1 MADLGPVAG
10 VDLGVGSKV
19 YLVVVT
25 LNVAS
30 PAWLRIG
37 ELAKTVGVEP
47 DTIRFYERER
57 LLPEPGRTAS
67 GYRVYDESAV
77 DRMRFIQG
85 AQRLGLRLADIRDL
99 LTVRDT
105 GVCPCEPATDL
116 LARRLTEV
124 DAEIRRLNDLRE
136 QMMVMLA
143 ALPQSECPPP
153 LPGAWCQPAKGGD
166 SDAR

>member
-1 MADLGPVAG
+1 M
-10 VDLGVGSKV
+10 
-19 YLVVVT
+19 T

-30 PAWLRIG
+30 SARLRIG

-47 DTIRFYERER
+47 DTIRFYEREG
-57 LLPEPGRTAS
+57 LLSEPNRTAS

-105 GVCPCEPATDL
+105 GVSRANPRQTF
-116 LARRLTEV
+116 
-124 DAEIRRLNDLRE
+124 
-136 QMMVMLA
+136 
-143 ALPQSECPPP
+143 
-153 LPGAWCQPAKGGD
+153 
-166 SDAR
+166 

>member
-1 MADLGPVAG
+1 VSL
-10 VDLGVGSKV
+10 
-19 YLVVVT
+19 T
-25 LNVAS
+25 LNMTS
-30 PAWLRIG
+30 PARLRIG
-37 ELAKTVGVEP
+37 ELAKTAGVEP
-47 DTIRFYERER
+47 DTIRFYERKE

-77 DRMRFIQG
+77 DRLRFIQG

-116 LARRLTEV
+116 LTRRLTEV
-124 DAEIRRLNDLRE
+124 DAEIRRLNELRE
-136 QMMVMLA
+136 QMASMLA

-153 LPGAWCQPAKGGD
+153 LPGAWRQPARGGE
-166 SDAR
+166 SDAS